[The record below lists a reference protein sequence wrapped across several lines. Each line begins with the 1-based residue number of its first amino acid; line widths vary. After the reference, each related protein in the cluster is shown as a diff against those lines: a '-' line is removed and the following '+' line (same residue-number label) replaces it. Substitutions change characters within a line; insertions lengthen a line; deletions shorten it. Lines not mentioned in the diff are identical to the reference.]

1 MEKNSQ
7 LLCRFALYAKAIQR
21 QSFSLFIKAFP
32 NFKLLV

>member
-7 LLCRFALYAKAIQR
+7 LLCRFAQHAKAILR
-21 QSFSLFIKAFP
+21 QSFSLFIKTFP